1 MVKVKTVIL
10 SGETIEDNGK
20 YYFKN
25 VDSVINEFL
34 EKHNVKY
41 VDLKVLNGEEYE
53 VLLIYI
59 EKGDE

>member
-1 MVKVKTVIL
+1 MIKVKTVIL

-41 VDLKVLNGEEYE
+41 VDLKILNREEYE
-53 VLLIYI
+53 VLGI
-59 EKGDE
+59 EVEE